1 MKQIVCICLLALF
14 VAACSGNPPAWWN
27 PNERYGTVEGQPK
40 KTVIKKAASKK
51 NSVVQEQ
58 TIDSFE
64 ALSYEEEVIAPLPE
78 EEEISAQVEDDI
90 ATQTEEFAAQEEAGA
105 LPRPSVLE

>member
-14 VAACSGNPPAWWN
+14 TVACSGNPPAWWN
-27 PNERYGTVEGQPK
+27 PNDRYGTAGSQPK
-40 KTVIKKAASKK
+40 KTVVKKATSKK
-51 NSVVQEQ
+51 NVGVQEQ

-64 ALSYEEEVIAPLPE
+64 IVTYEEEVIAPLPE